1 VKRRTRAA
9 VRHARGLEGARGARG
24 GGREGHLRGGHA
36 GREPGRWERGGVIL
50 RTTLE
55 RIQEFRK
62 IQGVWID
69 PLMKKKGS

>member
-1 VKRRTRAA
+1 MRGTRAA
-9 VRHARGLEGARGARG
+9 VRPEGGHEGHEVDG
-24 GGREGHLRGGHA
+24 GGKRG
-36 GREPGRWERGGVIL
+36 VTQ